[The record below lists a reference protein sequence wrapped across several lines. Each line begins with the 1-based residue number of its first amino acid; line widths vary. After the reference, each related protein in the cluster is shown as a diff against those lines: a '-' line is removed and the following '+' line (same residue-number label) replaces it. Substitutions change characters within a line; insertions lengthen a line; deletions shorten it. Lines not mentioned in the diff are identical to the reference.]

1 LVKQRG
7 SRNDRQRLPD
17 HHLIVEYVVIAAL
30 IVAVALTA
38 LVLFST
44 QIAAVLSMIGD
55 AIR

>member
-1 LVKQRG
+1 VKQRG

-44 QIAAVLSMIGD
+44 QIAAVLSTIGD